1 MKRVPRLQ
9 NAMLAYH
16 AIRDEGIFRARPV
29 EGHVVGAGCP
39 RPADALAPLR
49 RQGAVRPMNAY
60 GARAAALHLAYIGRE
75 GRENDERDDLS
86 QRILGPVEIVD
97 VWKSLSGALAS
108 EKHQFRFIVSPEDGG
123 EVDLTAFTRPS

>member
-1 MKRVPRLQ
+1 
-9 NAMLAYH
+9 
-16 AIRDEGIFRARPV
+16 
-29 EGHVVGAGCP
+29 
-39 RPADALAPLR
+39 
-49 RQGAVRPMNAY
+49 MNAY